1 LPSSGSST
9 RSGVLTPTNR
19 SDERVFL
26 GRVIG
31 ELVSTVKHTSLL
43 GRKLLVVERL
53 SETLEPLDDSI
64 LAVDAVDAGRG
75 DTVLVVDE
83 GGSAAL
89 VTGLDNPPIRTVIV
103 GVIDR
108 VDLEEAAP

>member
-1 LPSSGSST
+1 M
-9 RSGVLTPTNR
+9 
-19 SDERVFL
+19 FI

-31 ELVSTVKHTSLL
+31 EVVSTVHHDAMN
-43 GRKLLVVERL
+43 GRKLLIVERL
-53 SETLEPLDDSI
+53 DPDGTSLDETI
-64 LAVDAVDAGRG
+64 LAVDSVQAGRG

-103 GVIDR
+103 GVIDSID
-108 VDLEEAAP
+108 VEE